1 MKKPIFWILVGLA
14 AVAVALFFLLQRP
27 KEAAP
32 PPPPPPQAKAATPKP
47 ADIPLPP
54 VETSDQL
61 VRNVLGNVSPLIAKW
76 LQQDNLLDRAVV
88 VADNIAEDVTPRK
101 QLPFLAPAKPF
112 SAPKNVL
119 DEHSY
124 RRYDTFADA
133 IASID
138 AKTLAAAVRELHP
151 LLESAYHKLGYPDR
165 TFDSVATRALQRLID
180 APVIEGP
187 VPLVPKGAIW
197 RYAADELES
206 QAPVEK
212 HLMRMGPRNTKV
224 IQIKAREIASAL
236 DLRLAAH

>member
-1 MKKPIFWILVGLA
+1 MKKPIVWILVGLA
-14 AVAVALFFLLQRP
+14 AIAVAVFFLRA
-27 KEAAP
+27 KESPLP
-32 PPPPPPQAKAATPKP
+32 PAPPPPQAQPAPPKP

-61 VRNVLGNVSPLIAKW
+61 MRRALGNISPLIAKW

-124 RRYDTFADA
+124 RRYDTFADTV
-133 IASID
+133 ASID
-138 AKTLAAAVRELHP
+138 AKTLAAAVRELRP

-180 APVIEGP
+180 APVVEGP

-206 QAPVEK
+206 QGPIEK
-212 HLMRMGPRNTKV
+212 HLLRMGPRNTKV

>member
-1 MKKPIFWILVGLA
+1 MKKPIFGILVGLA
-14 AVAVALFFLLQRP
+14 AIAVAVFFLLRP
-27 KEAAP
+27 KEAPP
-32 PPPPPPQAKAATPKP
+32 PPPPPPQAKAAPPKP

-61 VRNVLGNVSPLIAKW
+61 MRRALGNVSPLMAKW

-133 IASID
+133 
-138 AKTLAAAVRELHP
+138 
-151 LLESAYHKLGYPDR
+151 
-165 TFDSVATRALQRLID
+165 VA
-180 APVIEGP
+180 
-187 VPLVPKGAIW
+187 
-197 RYAADELES
+197 
-206 QAPVEK
+206 
-212 HLMRMGPRNTKV
+212 
-224 IQIKAREIASAL
+224 
-236 DLRLAAH
+236 